1 MAQVLLDLP
10 DDLAE
15 QVQALAQSDRLGE
28 VLSIGLNQPVMPA
41 HIYSYILGFLIS
53 NPSPEAIAEF
63 RPTPDMQK
71 RLQTLLERNQAG
83 TLTSQEESEL
93 QEYERIEHL
102 IVMLKLGNLKSL
114 PTAA

>member
-15 QVQALAQSDRLGE
+15 QVQALARSDRLGE
-28 VLSIGLNQPVMPA
+28 VLSIGLNQPVVPA

-53 NPSPEAIAEF
+53 NPSPQAIADF
-63 RPTPDMQK
+63 HPSPDMHE
-71 RLQTLLERNQAG
+71 RLQTLLERNRAG
-83 TLTSQEESEL
+83 TLTSEEESEL

-102 IVMLKLGNLKSL
+102 IVMLKLGNLPNL
-114 PTAA
+114 PATA